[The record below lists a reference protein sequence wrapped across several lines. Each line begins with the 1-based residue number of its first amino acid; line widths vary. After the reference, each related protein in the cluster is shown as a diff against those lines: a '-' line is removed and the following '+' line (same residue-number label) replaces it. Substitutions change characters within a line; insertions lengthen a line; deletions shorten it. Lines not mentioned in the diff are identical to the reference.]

1 MKNKKQSRKEK
12 YIEED
17 FLSKEE
23 EIMTKEEEEKV
34 KADLRTLGYL

>member
-1 MKNKKQSRKEK
+1 MKNKKISKKGK

-17 FLSKEE
+17 FLDENE